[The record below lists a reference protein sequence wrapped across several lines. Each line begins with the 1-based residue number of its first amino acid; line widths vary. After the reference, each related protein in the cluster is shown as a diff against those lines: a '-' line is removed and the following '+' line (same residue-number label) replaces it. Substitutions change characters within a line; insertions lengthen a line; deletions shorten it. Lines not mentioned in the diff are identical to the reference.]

1 MDKIFK
7 TNKKIKYCMIIIT
20 LMGILAGS
28 LFITILKDTDKETI
42 TNSLNSFF
50 DNIINNNLNY
60 SLSLKSGLITNII
73 FVLSIWIFAVSIIG
87 IPVIL
92 FLYFIKVFGIGL
104 TISSIIFNYKA
115 KGIIYALIYIFPH
128 NILLIFILA
137 ILSINSIIY
146 SFKVSNSF
154 FKKESIDFRPI
165 LNKHKYILLV
175 SIITILITS
184 LYNTYIMP
192 YLLKMVLKFI
202 K

>member
-7 TNKKIKYCMIIIT
+7 RNKKLSYCFTIIT
-20 LMGILAGS
+20 IIGILAGA
-28 LFITILKDTDKETI
+28 LFITILKETDKEAI
-42 TNSLNSFF
+42 TNSLNTFF

-60 SLSLKSGLITNII
+60 KLSLKSGIITNTIL
-73 FVLSIWIFAVSIIG
+73 VVSIWIFAISIIG

-92 FLYFIKVFGIGL
+92 FLYFIKVFGLGL
-104 TISSIIFNYKA
+104 TLSALIYNYKT

-128 NILLIFILA
+128 NIINVLILA
-137 ILSINSIIY
+137 ILSINSIKY
-146 SFKVSNSF
+146 SFKVSNSY
-154 FKKESIDFRPI
+154 FKKESIDFKPI
-165 LNKHKYILLV
+165 LDKHKYILLI

-192 YLLKMVLKFI
+192 YLLKIVLKFI

>member
-7 TNKKIKYCMIIIT
+7 RNKKLSYCITIIT
-20 LMGILAGS
+20 IIGILAGA
-28 LFITILKDTDKETI
+28 LFITILKETDKEAI
-42 TNSLNSFF
+42 TNSLNTFF

-60 SLSLKSGLITNII
+60 KLSLKSGIITNTIL
-73 FVLSIWIFAVSIIG
+73 VVSIWIFAISIIG

-92 FLYFIKVFGIGL
+92 FLYFIKVFGLGL
-104 TISSIIFNYKA
+104 TLSALIYNYKT

-128 NILLIFILA
+128 NIINVLILA
-137 ILSINSIIY
+137 ILSINSIKY
-146 SFKVSNSF
+146 SFKVSNSY
-154 FKKESIDFRPI
+154 FKKESIDFKPI
-165 LNKHKYILLV
+165 LDKHKYILLI

-192 YLLKMVLKFI
+192 YLLKIVLKFI